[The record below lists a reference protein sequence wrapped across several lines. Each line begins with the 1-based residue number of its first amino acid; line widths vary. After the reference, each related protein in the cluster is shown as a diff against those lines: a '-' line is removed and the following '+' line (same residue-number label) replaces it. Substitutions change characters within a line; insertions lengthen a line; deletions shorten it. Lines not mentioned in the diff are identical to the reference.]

1 MAAAAVAARSPASQ
15 LGGGEDEQLGDR
27 IEVARLAGIDGRPV
41 RGEDGIAV
49 RMGRREPL
57 GKRLVEA
64 ASGRHPASVAHAG
77 RGATFHAMSTLGTGP
92 TIFHNP
98 RCSKSRAAMS
108 TADELGIDVEEVRY
122 LDAPPDR
129 ATLEAVVAGL
139 EDPPTDLIRHGDA
152 KKAGVDTSQA
162 TTPTAVVD
170 LLVQH
175 PELMERPVVWLHGR
189 AIIGRPPERVAPF
202 LRDNA

>member
-1 MAAAAVAARSPASQ
+1 
-15 LGGGEDEQLGDR
+15 
-27 IEVARLAGIDGRPV
+27 
-41 RGEDGIAV
+41 
-49 RMGRREPL
+49 
-57 GKRLVEA
+57 
-64 ASGRHPASVAHAG
+64 
-77 RGATFHAMSTLGTGP
+77 MSTLGTGP

-98 RCSKSRAAMS
+98 RCSKSRAAMT
-108 TADELGIDVEEVRY
+108 TADELGIHVDEVRY

-139 EDPPTDLIRHGDA
+139 EDPPTELIRHGDA

-162 TTPTAVVD
+162 TTPAAVVD
-170 LLVQH
+170 LLVEH

>member
-1 MAAAAVAARSPASQ
+1 
-15 LGGGEDEQLGDR
+15 
-27 IEVARLAGIDGRPV
+27 
-41 RGEDGIAV
+41 
-49 RMGRREPL
+49 
-57 GKRLVEA
+57 
-64 ASGRHPASVAHAG
+64 
-77 RGATFHAMSTLGTGP
+77 MSTLGTGP
-92 TIFHNP
+92 TVFHNP
-98 RCSKSRAAMS
+98 RCSKSRAAMA

-129 ATLEAVVAGL
+129 ETLEAIVTGL

-162 TTPTAVVD
+162 TTPAAVVD
-170 LLVQH
+170 LLVAH

-189 AIIGRPPERVAPF
+189 AIIGRPSERVAPF